1 MKKHEKCFNSAC
13 CDAVALPISVVF
25 ASNLC
30 WFSVCPG
37 LSSRR
42 AGRLRCCGRV
52 GGGLPAAVGAVA
64 ADSDVC
70 VAAVACCSTAA
81 WRGAMWCE
89 FLVMSWHFAQPVEP
103 QPVCLALV
111 MAVQNGPF
119 WLAVWAVLHC
129 QTGRPVWQNGLGR
142 TADVACRHISRCA
155 GRLSP
160 GRGGVP
166 AQPLRNRHIL
176 PVRVK
181 NTAHDYLLWIKM
193 CNFAAVF
200 KVTTQCKTSET

>member
-1 MKKHEKCFNSAC
+1 MKNVSIRH
-13 CDAVALPISVVF
+13 VVMK
-25 ASNLC
+25 
-30 WFSVCPG
+30 
-37 LSSRR
+37 
-42 AGRLRCCGRV
+42 RCCPFRLFSLLICAGFRYV
-52 GGGLPAAVGAVA
+52 PVCRPDVPGVCGAAGGVVAVWLGCVVA
-64 ADSDVC
+64 AWC
-70 VAAVACCSTAA
+70 
-81 WRGAMWCE
+81 GAMWCE

-103 QPVCLALV
+103 QPVCFALV

-129 QTGRPVWQNGLGR
+129 QTGRPVWQNGPGL

>member
-25 ASNLC
+25 AANLC

-37 LSSRR
+37 LSSSR
-42 AGRLRCCGRV
+42 AGRLRCCGRGV
-52 GGGLPAAVGAVA
+52 AVWLGCIVA
-64 ADSDVC
+64 TWC
-70 VAAVACCSTAA
+70 
-81 WRGAMWCE
+81 GAMWCE
-89 FLVMSWHFAQPVEP
+89 FLVMLWHFAQQVEP

-119 WLAVWAVLHC
+119 WLAVWAVLHS
-129 QTGRPVWQNGLGR
+129 QTGRPVWQNGPGR
-142 TADVACRHISRCA
+142 TAAVACRHVSRCA

-166 AQPLRNRHIL
+166 AQALRNRHIL